1 MIGEPLAACQAS
13 GMDDE
18 QLLRYSR
25 QIMLSGFDIAGQERL
40 LAAKVLVVG
49 LGGLGCP
56 AALYLAAAGVGEL
69 VLADSDRVEIDNLQR
84 QIAHVEAD
92 IGEYKV
98 DSAARRIKA
107 VNGSTL
113 LQKVRERLAGEAL
126 DRWVERVDLVVD
138 ATDNFASR
146 LDINRACVALG
157 RPLVSGAAI
166 RSEGQLAV
174 FDPRRGSP
182 CYRCLYPEA
191 EAQDDTSCA
200 ESGVLAP
207 MVGVIGSWQ
216 AQEAVKLLAGFGEPL
231 LGKMLVLDART
242 GETRQIQLRKR
253 PDCPQ
258 CTPTGC

>member
-1 MIGEPLAACQAS
+1 
-13 GMDDE
+13 MDDE

-25 QIMLSGFDIAGQERL
+25 QIMLAGFDIAGQERL
-40 LAAKVLVVG
+40 LKARVLVVG

-69 VLADSDRVEIDNLQR
+69 VLADDDRVESDNLQR

-92 IGEYKV
+92 IGECKV
-98 DSAARRIKA
+98 DSAARRISA
-107 VNGSTL
+107 VNSGVTL
-113 LQKVRERLAGEAL
+113 QRVRERLAGETLA
-126 DRWVERVDLVVD
+126 RWVGQVDLVVD

-166 RSEGQLAV
+166 RSEGQVTV
-174 FDPRRGSP
+174 FDTRRGSP
-182 CYRCLYPEA
+182 CYRCLYPEG
-191 EAQDDTSCA
+191 EAQDNLGLRRN
-200 ESGVLAP
+200 GVLAP
-207 MVGVIGSWQ
+207 VVGVVGSLQ

-231 LGKMLVLDART
+231 LGRMLVIDALT

-253 PDCPQ
+253 PDCPH
-258 CTPTGC
+258 CGSVG

>member
-1 MIGEPLAACQAS
+1 
-13 GMDDE
+13 MDDE

-25 QIMLSGFDIAGQERL
+25 QIMLAGFDIAGQERL
-40 LAAKVLVVG
+40 LKARVLVVG

-69 VLADSDRVEIDNLQR
+69 VLADDDRVESDNLQR

-92 IGEYKV
+92 IGECKV
-98 DSAARRIKA
+98 DSAARRISA
-107 VNGSTL
+107 VNSGVA
-113 LQKVRERLAGEAL
+113 LQRVRERLAGETLA
-126 DRWVERVDLVVD
+126 RWVGQVDLVVD

-166 RSEGQLAV
+166 RSEGQVTV
-174 FDPRRGSP
+174 FDTRRGSP
-182 CYRCLYPEA
+182 CYRCLYPEG
-191 EAQDDTSCA
+191 EAQDNLGCA
-200 ESGVLAP
+200 ENGVLAP
-207 MVGVIGSWQ
+207 VVGVVGSLQ

-231 LGKMLVLDART
+231 LGRMLVIDALT

-253 PDCPQ
+253 PDCPH
-258 CTPTGC
+258 CGSAG